1 VIFHALSFDRQ
12 RHILDNWDIYLIR
25 FINVREEV
33 EEQVVTE
40 LLDWLKAIDTLLDEA
55 LIREREKWAMKAEN
69 RKKVRDELQS
79 TVAYGQMQ
87 QLKRIKEISQIPV

>member
-1 VIFHALSFDRQ
+1 
-12 RHILDNWDIYLIR
+12 
-25 FINVREEV
+25 
-33 EEQVVTE
+33 
-40 LLDWLKAIDTLLDEA
+40 
-55 LIREREKWAMKAEN
+55 MKAEN

>member
-1 VIFHALSFDRQ
+1 MTTNFRLVTLLERASLPQEVKHNISVIFHALSFDRQ

-40 LLDWLKAIDTLLDEA
+40 LLD
-55 LIREREKWAMKAEN
+55 
-69 RKKVRDELQS
+69 
-79 TVAYGQMQ
+79 
-87 QLKRIKEISQIPV
+87 